1 MALTQ
6 SGWTPKSSKNGR
18 SQMWS
23 CTVTATTAEND
34 AYTLKTPSELDTTKP
49 FTVGLV
55 FSATPDGQ
63 ALPIDIWVGF
73 DDSFVLSGDGASVVA
88 TRGAKF
94 KQLFDDC
101 VLAVTPLIYTF
112 LIDPTLIVADVVTV
126 AAIATGPKIK
136 VPPAP
141 YFAFNL
147 NGGSTLAAATATWY
161 IVQ

>member
-1 MALTQ
+1 VV
-6 SGWTPKSSKNGR
+6 S
-18 SQMWS
+18 
-23 CTVTATTAEND
+23 
-34 AYTLKTPSELDTTKP
+34 
-49 FTVGLV
+49 
-55 FSATPDGQ
+55 
-63 ALPIDIWVGF
+63 
-73 DDSFVLSGDGASVVA
+73 GASVVA